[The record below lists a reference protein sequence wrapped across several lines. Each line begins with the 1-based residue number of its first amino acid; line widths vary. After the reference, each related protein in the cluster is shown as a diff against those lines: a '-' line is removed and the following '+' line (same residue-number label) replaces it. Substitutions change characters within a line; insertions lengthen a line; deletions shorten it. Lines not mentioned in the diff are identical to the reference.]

1 MHKTL
6 LLILTLVIA
15 TPTLAQYKNNDLSL
29 ITETIQNYYDGYIER
44 DIDKLN
50 KAFDT
55 ENGTMKV
62 PTGRGFNPKGFKNVM
77 FKDLVPKWGNREKL
91 SASELQDCALQILN
105 IDIEYGNIAS
115 AKMSMKVGDVTYID
129 ILSLHIINGE
139 WKITNKIYHVK

>member
-1 MHKTL
+1 MHKTIL
-6 LLILTLVIA
+6 FILTLVIA
-15 TPTLAQYKNNDLSL
+15 TPTLAQNKTDDLTS
-29 ITETIQNYYDGYIER
+29 ITQTIQNYYDGYIER

-55 ENGTMKV
+55 DNGTMKV
-62 PTGRGFNPKGFKNVM
+62 PTDNGFKNVF
-77 FKDLVPKWGNREKL
+77 FKDLVPKWGNRAKL
-91 SASELQDCALQILN
+91 SLSELQDCALQILN

>member
-6 LLILTLVIA
+6 SLILTLVIA
-15 TPTLAQYKNNDLSL
+15 TPTLAQNKTDDLTS
-29 ITETIQNYYDGYIER
+29 ITQTIQNYYDGYIER

-55 ENGTMKV
+55 DNGTMKV
-62 PTGRGFNPKGFKNVM
+62 PTDNGFKNVF
-77 FKDLVPKWGNREKL
+77 FKDLVPKWGNRAKL
-91 SASELQDCALQILN
+91 SVSELQDCALQILN

-129 ILSLHIINGE
+129 ILSLHIINSE